1 MDQNTIST
9 VETTTK
15 DLIQKLGIEVTV
27 GTSEKDDALQVTLES
42 PEAGI
47 LIGHQGRNLEAL
59 QILIGQLVY
68 KKTGEWTRVVVTVGD
83 YRERQEKELRD
94 LAIQSAERASNE
106 NTEIVLSDLSPGER
120 RIVHMA
126 LADHPNVVSESTG
139 EGRDRRLIIRPKT

>member
-9 VETTTK
+9 VESITK
-15 DLIQKLGIEVTV
+15 DLIERLGIEVTV
-27 GTSEKDDALQVTLES
+27 ATSEKDEALQVELES

-68 KKTGEWTRVVVTVGD
+68 KKTGEWTRVVMTVGD

-94 LAIQSAERASNE
+94 LATLSAERAISE
-106 NTEIVLSDLSPGER
+106 QSEIALSDLTPGER

-126 LADHPNVVSESTG
+126 LADHPDVVSESTG
-139 EGRDRRLIIRPKT
+139 EGRDRKLIIRPKT